1 MIAVFFVHGFL
12 FASWTAHIPD
22 LKQHLGLSDGR
33 LGLALLG
40 APIGSVLAMALA
52 ARILPRV
59 GSRKMVRLALLGYC
73 VSGPFIGLTGSFGTF
88 FVAFLALGLLPG
100 NARRVDEHPSDH
112 GRAVLRPSADAGLPR
127 VVELRRP
134 RRCSHGSIRGGAGPL
149 SECAAA
155 RPGHTV
161 PAGRRLAFDPD
172 DPRPSGGRRPRILE
186 EAVASG
192 RHGVLQRELIVLG
205 GIAFAD
211 MLCEGAAAD
220 WAAVYLRNSL
230 HTVPLVAG
238 MGFAIYALAMLAVR
252 LSGNRLFTRFAAH
265 RLLPLLAVIA
275 TLGFAGGL
283 VIARPASVLVG
294 FALLGAGLGSVV
306 PMTLRAAG
314 AVGNVNTGRAVASVA
329 GCGWA
334 GYVVGPVVIG
344 AIASSTTLHTALF
357 LIPVLTGIVAV
368 GTWTAK
374 GVRRSTRLAG
384 AAPSPH
390 TREPARTA
398 TGGSLA
404 PSAGLEPA
412 PPAPEAGALSAEL
425 RGRARTI
432 RPDRRSRQR

>member
-1 MIAVFFVHGFL
+1 VIAVFFVHGFL
-12 FASWTAHIPD
+12 FASWTAHIPE
-22 LKQHLGLSDGR
+22 LKQHLALSDGG

-40 APIGSVLAMALA
+40 APIGSVVAMVVA

-73 VSGPFIGLTGSFGTF
+73 VSGPFIGLTGSLGTF
-88 FVAFLALGLLPG
+88 FVAFLMWGFFQGMLDVSMNTQALTVERFSARVLMPGFHGSWSCGALVGAVTGASAVALGL
-100 NARRVDEHPSDH
+100 S
-112 GRAVLRPSADAGLPR
+112 
-127 VVELRRP
+127 
-134 RRCSHGSIRGGAGPL
+134 L
-149 SECAAA
+149 SEQLLILAVPCVLIVGWLST
-155 RPGHTV
+155 RMIPDRQVDNEPECWKGSREGH
-161 PAGRRLAFDPD
+161 
-172 DPRPSGGRRPRILE
+172 
-186 EAVASG
+186 
-192 RHGVLQRELIVLG
+192 HGVFQAELIVLG

-220 WAAVYLRNSL
+220 WAAVYLRNSM

-252 LSGNRLFTRFAAH
+252 LSGNRLFSRFAAH
-265 RLLPLLAVIA
+265 HLLPLLAVFA

-283 VIARPASVLVG
+283 AIDRPASVLAG

-357 LIPVLTGIVAV
+357 LIPVLTGTVAA

-374 GVRRSTRLAG
+374 GVRRTALLPG
-384 AAPSPH
+384 AAP
-390 TREPARTA
+390 
-398 TGGSLA
+398 
-404 PSAGLEPA
+404 
-412 PPAPEAGALSAEL
+412 
-425 RGRARTI
+425 RAQQQI
-432 RPDRRSRQR
+432 L